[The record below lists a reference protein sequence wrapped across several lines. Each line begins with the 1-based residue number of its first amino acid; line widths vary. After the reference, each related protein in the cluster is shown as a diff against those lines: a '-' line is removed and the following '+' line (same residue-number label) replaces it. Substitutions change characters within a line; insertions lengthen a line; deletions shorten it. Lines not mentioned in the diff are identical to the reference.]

1 MQTVGIQTI
10 GAGRSDLT
18 HLDGLCQM
26 TLPLPSPVLHQA
38 SLRYRICL
46 LREVAHLVT
55 IQHTILSCEP
65 DIR

>member
-1 MQTVGIQTI
+1 MQTIGIQAI

-18 HLDGLCQM
+18 HLDSLCQM
-26 TLPLPSPVLHQA
+26 TLPSPGPQQA
-38 SLRYRICL
+38 DLRYRICL

-55 IQHTILSCEP
+55 IQHIILSCEP